1 MAKNIRKESK
11 FPGLMEDLKPTHTHE
26 YTHTTTPTQ
35 VMKERKTKR
44 VQLLLKPS
52 TVDQLDSYA
61 KINDTSR
68 NDIIQNLVEEFLHD
82 KQ

>member
-1 MAKNIRKESK
+1 MAKNLRKESK
-11 FPGLMEDLKPTHTHE
+11 FPGLMDDLKPTHTHE
-26 YTHTTTPTQ
+26 YTHTDTP

-44 VQLLLKPS
+44 VQLLMKPS
-52 TVDQLDSYA
+52 TVDQLDAYA
-61 KINDTSR
+61 KIHDTSR